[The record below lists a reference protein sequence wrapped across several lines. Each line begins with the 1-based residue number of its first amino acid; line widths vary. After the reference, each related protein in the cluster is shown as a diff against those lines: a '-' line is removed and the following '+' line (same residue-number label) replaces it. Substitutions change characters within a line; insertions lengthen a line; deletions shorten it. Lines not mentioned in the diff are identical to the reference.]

1 LQAFNAV
8 VTRTKEIPMMGY
20 FVVAFIVLMAP
31 LSYYWGVD
39 SRRFEDRGWAAD
51 PASRNYRAPGG
62 LLR

>member
-1 LQAFNAV
+1 
-8 VTRTKEIPMMGY
+8 MMGY

-62 LLR
+62 LLK